1 MPQDV
6 LQRTANPEQKEVAQ
20 DQQFAANPPASG
32 SSGHPRR
39 PRKSGRC
46 GKNEGAPGRFTL
58 DRGSLDSYSAEL
70 LDWVADKCAKDGWDR
85 LIARAKEPGSP
96 PWLDKTALG
105 LDDELSH
112 QILALGLAHSICVY
126 DGIQDVPLP
135 KEGDDLECGTA
146 LHLLGLLPP
155 AGIQELANRLSVDS
169 PLCQLRLL
177 NVDDS
182 WHRKSRKGEDEPF
195 SVGRFLHTRFSLN
208 IHTLGKLIERQVP
221 SDESKGRQLKDLALP
236 EEVRLTVEKLIQSPP
251 MAGKSFKILLKGPE
265 GYGRRSLA
273 RWISTQ
279 LEQPLREIN
288 PFDGPRPGCCALV
301 DVNGCFDEDDW
312 NKIQDQPGI
321 VFFRESNGRVGLE
334 VEGLVD
340 LVLDLGA
347 LDVATMVTFCFKVLK
362 DAGPLFKEVDPIDTG
377 RSGISPGKLV
387 RAIQRL
393 HAETQWRSHS
403 PAEIKK
409 LMERAIQ
416 MNRESK
422 DCSKFVEQIEPTVG
436 LKDLC
441 LPPQLMERFDRMVRS
456 IKGRKQMLEKWGLDP
471 EVVGHAQGICAF
483 TGVSGVG
490 KSLSAYVLASELGF
504 PLWRIQASE
513 LESPYVGE
521 SESRLHKLF
530 QDAKGKDVV
539 LLLDEAEVVLAEKSR
554 AEGSTRRYQMSLANA
569 WLRELD
575 EFDGVLIMTSNQ
587 GADFDPAV
595 ERRIQFRLEFPNPD
609 GQVRA
614 QIWANLFRNAR
625 IPGKDTLDLGAVA
638 ERYPLSG
645 GLIRNAFVDAC
656 QRASEAG
663 AISQEILLQA
673 VEEEQRSALPSKRA
687 KPIRGFA
694 ALADSPREGGA
705 TRG

>member
-1 MPQDV
+1 V
-6 LQRTANPEQKEVAQ
+6 
-20 DQQFAANPPASG
+20 
-32 SSGHPRR
+32 
-39 PRKSGRC
+39 
-46 GKNEGAPGRFTL
+46 EGQ
-58 DRGSLDSYSAEL
+58 
-70 LDWVADKCAKDGWDR
+70 V
-85 LIARAKEPGSP
+85 
-96 PWLDKTALG
+96 
-105 LDDELSH
+105 LDDLV
-112 QILALGLAHSICVY
+112 LA
-126 DGIQDVPLP
+126 
-135 KEGDDLECGTA
+135 
-146 LHLLGLLPP
+146 
-155 AGIQELANRLSVDS
+155 
-169 PLCQLRLL
+169 
-177 NVDDS
+177 
-182 WHRKSRKGEDEPF
+182 
-195 SVGRFLHTRFSLN
+195 
-208 IHTLGKLIERQVP
+208 
-221 SDESKGRQLKDLALP
+221 
-236 EEVRLTVEKLIQSPP
+236 EEVRQTVEKLIQRPP
-251 MAGKSFKILLKGPE
+251 VAGKAFCILLKGPE

-273 RWISTQ
+273 RAMATQ
-279 LEQPLREIN
+279 LEMPLREIN
-288 PFDGPRPGCCALV
+288 PFDGPQPGCCVLV
-301 DVNGCFDEDDW
+301 GVNGSFDEDDW
-312 NKIQDQPGI
+312 EKIQDQQGI
-321 VFFRESNGRVGLE
+321 VFFRETSERGGLE

-347 LDVATMVTFCFKVLK
+347 LNVASMVTFSFRVLK
-362 DAGPLFKEVDPIDTG
+362 GAGPLFQEVDPFDTG

-387 RAIQRL
+387 RTIRRL
-393 HAETQWRSHS
+393 QAETQWRSHS
-403 PAEIKK
+403 PVEIKK

-422 DCSKFVEQIEPTVG
+422 DCSKFVELVEPTVG
-436 LKDLC
+436 FKDLC
-441 LPPQLMERFDRMVRS
+441 LPPQLMERFERMVRS
-456 IKGRKQMLEKWGLDP
+456 IKGRKQMLQKWGLDP
-471 EVVGHAQGICAF
+471 AVVGHAQGICLL
-483 TGVSGVG
+483 TGGPGVG
-490 KSLSAYVLASELGF
+490 KSLSAAITAKELGF

-609 GQVRA
+609 GQARS